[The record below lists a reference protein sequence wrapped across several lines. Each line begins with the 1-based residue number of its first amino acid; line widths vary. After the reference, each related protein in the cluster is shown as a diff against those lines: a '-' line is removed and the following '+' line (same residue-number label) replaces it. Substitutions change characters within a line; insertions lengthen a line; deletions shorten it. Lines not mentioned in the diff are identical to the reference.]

1 YIVEFAS
8 TAIGA
13 RGQDIMAPQYPPVAR
28 QSVMTSSGSSQQ
40 SAAFGG
46 STRYIQYHTDGI
58 CSVAIGADPLAEVAY
73 DRMAAN
79 ETRFVGVIPGH
90 KLALI
95 TNTWS
100 ETRR

>member
-1 YIVEFAS
+1 MAKLYIVEFAS

-13 RGQDIMAPQYPPVAR
+13 RGQDVMAPQYPPVAR
-28 QSVMTSSGSSQQ
+28 QSVMTSSGTSAQ

-58 CSVAIGADPLAEVAY
+58 CSIAIGPNPVADVNY

-79 ETRFVGVIPGH
+79 ETRFVGVNPGD

-95 TNTWS
+95 TNT
-100 ETRR
+100 